1 MVITPGKQLTPHPL
15 PRALALQEWPCN
27 TSVVCVEQASLSSY
41 LLFVRAFT
49 FSKFSLP
56 NMVVETVM
64 GGFSSMKVS
73 GYEFG
78 PATPRALSCRLITTC
93 TWHSV
98 TCAWPSVNG
107 TKLIASQKNDR
118 HCQQIIVTATSLW
131 FGHIVLKRLVRVF
144 LFSS

>member
-78 PATPRALSCRLITTC
+78 PATPRALSCRLITAC
-93 TWHSV
+93 T
-98 TCAWPSVNG
+98 
-107 TKLIASQKNDR
+107 
-118 HCQQIIVTATSLW
+118 
-131 FGHIVLKRLVRVF
+131 
-144 LFSS
+144 